1 MTPRQYEME
10 RVSAIIIMAVAVS
23 GCTSPE
29 VSRTRGGGPGADL
42 GNRSSIV
49 RMHEGANPFE
59 NTPKLTP
66 TKSPPLEPARQAD
79 HLSRK

>member
-1 MTPRQYEME
+1 MKLFFILIMSIV
-10 RVSAIIIMAVAVS
+10 VSS
-23 GCTSPE
+23 CTSPE

-59 NTPKLTP
+59 DTPKLIP

>member
-1 MTPRQYEME
+1 MR
-10 RVSAIIIMAVAVS
+10 S
-23 GCTSPE
+23 
-29 VSRTRGGGPGADL
+29 RGGGPGADI
-42 GNRSSIV
+42 GNRDGIV

-59 NTPKLTP
+59 DTPKLIP

>member
-1 MTPRQYEME
+1 MKLFLVLIT
-10 RVSAIIIMAVAVS
+10 SLTIS

-29 VSRTRGGGPGADL
+29 VSRTRGGGAGADL

-59 NTPKLTP
+59 DTPKLIP

>member
-1 MTPRQYEME
+1 MKLFLVLIT
-10 RVSAIIIMAVAVS
+10 SLTIS

-49 RMHEGANPFE
+49 RMHEGANPFAD
-59 NTPKLTP
+59 TPKLIP

-79 HLSRK
+79 QLSRK

>member
-1 MTPRQYEME
+1 MNLFLVLIT
-10 RVSAIIIMAVAVS
+10 SLTIS

-29 VSRTRGGGPGADL
+29 VSRTRGGGAGADL

-59 NTPKLTP
+59 ATPKLIP

>member
-1 MTPRQYEME
+1 MKLFLVLIT
-10 RVSAIIIMAVAVS
+10 SLTIS

-29 VSRTRGGGPGADL
+29 VSRTRGGGRGADL

-59 NTPKLTP
+59 DTPKLIP

>member
-1 MTPRQYEME
+1 MKLFLVLITFLT
-10 RVSAIIIMAVAVS
+10 IS
-23 GCTSPE
+23 GCASPE

-59 NTPKLTP
+59 DTPKLIP

-79 HLSRK
+79 QLSRK

>member
-1 MTPRQYEME
+1 MKLFLVLIT
-10 RVSAIIIMAVAVS
+10 SLTIS

-59 NTPKLTP
+59 DTPKLIP

-79 HLSRK
+79 QLSRK